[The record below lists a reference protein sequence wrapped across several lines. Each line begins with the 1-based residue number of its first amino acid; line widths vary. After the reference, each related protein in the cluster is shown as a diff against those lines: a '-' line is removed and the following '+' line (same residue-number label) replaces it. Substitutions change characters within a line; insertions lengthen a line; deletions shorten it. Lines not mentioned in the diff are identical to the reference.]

1 VGYVA
6 DLDELADLIGP
17 DNKPL
22 TDSAVTDAYSRDQAN
37 PIEPGIPV
45 VVLRAGCT
53 AGVSTALQ
61 VRPGSPPPPHTGAR
75 DLR

>member
-1 VGYVA
+1 MA

-17 DNKPL
+17 DNKLL
-22 TDSAVTDAYSRDQAN
+22 TDPAVTDAYSRDQAN
-37 PIEPGIPV
+37 LIDPGIPAA
-45 VVLRAGCT
+45 VLRAGCT

-61 VRPGSPPPPHTGAR
+61 VPPGSPPPPHTGAR